1 MGNSQGSGT
10 QDNWMDTK
18 YKIEYLSWT
27 YYDHLVQ
34 LSDHYRAD
42 QKLTHITKGI
52 TQMALR
58 H

>member
-1 MGNSQGSGT
+1 
-10 QDNWMDTK
+10 MDTK